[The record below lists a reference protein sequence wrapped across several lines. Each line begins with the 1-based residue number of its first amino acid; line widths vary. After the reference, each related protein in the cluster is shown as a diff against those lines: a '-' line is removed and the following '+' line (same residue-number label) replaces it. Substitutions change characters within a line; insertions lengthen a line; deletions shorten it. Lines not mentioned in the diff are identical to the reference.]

1 MVEDEKN
8 SVIGFWQ
15 VLLVFTMCV
24 FGWCAYTWLV
34 FDIQTAQALQSSLPA
49 WFFAVPVV
57 IGMLGWIVLGLGTV
71 VIPSSRQYVRFSC
84 ALLLWI
90 FSCAIGFGVVVYGLI
105 AEPGSYRIGGVLI
118 AGGLALHALIL
129 IMLIF
134 KQPPGTD
141 ALFSHIQST
150 LLFIA
155 AFSISAGVQQGFVYR
170 FPGFVLGLASFLF
183 FVTGIIEILNAR
195 PGFTRLS
202 CLWKE
207 QPSGSEP
214 SSIPQV
220 KSWWKFHGVV
230 MLLCA
235 VFFSGV
241 LLNNTFTILPK
252 NIENTRTVMLD
263 IPPGEAWTW
272 ITEPSHLLMWHTD
285 FTEYIIPDIS
295 EGRVGTVY
303 YLTGEENGERFTMEY
318 IITNW
323 VQPHEF
329 SFQGSLPGY
338 DIHGTYVIEPAED
351 GSVVTF
357 TEVYVFRNLRER
369 IMAVLS
375 GRKPALQSIEQ
386 RLKNLQEV
394 TGKR

>member
-1 MVEDEKN
+1 
-8 SVIGFWQ
+8 
-15 VLLVFTMCV
+15 
-24 FGWCAYTWLV
+24 
-34 FDIQTAQALQSSLPA
+34 
-49 WFFAVPVV
+49 
-57 IGMLGWIVLGLGTV
+57 
-71 VIPSSRQYVRFSC
+71 
-84 ALLLWI
+84 
-90 FSCAIGFGVVVYGLI
+90 
-105 AEPGSYRIGGVLI
+105 
-118 AGGLALHALIL
+118 
-129 IMLIF
+129 MLIF
-134 KQPPGTD
+134 EQPPGTD

-155 AFSISAGVQQGFVYR
+155 ALSISAGVQQGFVYR

-202 CLWKE
+202 CLWKG

-241 LLNNTFTILPK
+241 LLNNTFTILPDS
-252 NIENTRTVMLD
+252 IEDTRTVMLD

-272 ITEPSHLLMWHTD
+272 IVEPSHFLMWNTE
-285 FTEYIIPDIS
+285 FTEYIIPDVA
-295 EGRVGTVY
+295 EGHVGTVY
-303 YLTGEENGERFTMEY
+303 YLVGERAEKLYTFEY
-318 IITNW
+318 IVTGW
-323 VQPHEF
+323 DEPREF
-329 SFQGSLPGY
+329 SFRGSRPEY
-338 DIHGTYVIEPAED
+338 DIHGTCVIEPRET

-357 TEVYVFRNLRER
+357 TEKYAFRNLRER

-375 GRKPALQSIEQ
+375 GREPALQSIEQ